1 MKAANEASN
10 IALAKLMQE
19 AKILMAHMS
28 SMDQLGRAWHELY
41 RERVGMEVMAAL
53 TAAGASAT
61 MPSSATPLVIDAEP
75 DAMDVAP
82 PLTLFL

>member
-1 MKAANEASN
+1 
-10 IALAKLMQE
+10 
-19 AKILMAHMS
+19 
-28 SMDQLGRAWHELY
+28 
-41 RERVGMEVMAAL
+41 MEVMAAL